1 MRYLEK
7 PCRYR
12 SGDKYYH
19 VECQSSPDGARAQY
33 RIPVIR
39 MQEYGL
45 DEIFMKG
52 LLCLFP
58 YYIMRYEDS
67 LHDINED
74 DEKLGNLLAEYQ
86 EIYSRLWT
94 LERERQISL

>member
-7 PCRYR
+7 PCIYR

-74 DEKLGNLLAEYQ
+74 DEYQ

>member
-1 MRYLEK
+1 M
-7 PCRYR
+7 
-12 SGDKYYH
+12 
-19 VECQSSPDGARAQY
+19 ECQSSPDGARAQY

-74 DEKLGNLLAEYQ
+74 DEKLGDLQPPVDVGAG
-86 EIYSRLWT
+86 T
-94 LERERQISL
+94 ADKSLGCD

>member
-1 MRYLEK
+1 MSK
-7 PCRYR
+7 QPGWGQSAVQD
-12 SGDKYYH
+12 SGHK
-19 VECQSSPDGARAQY
+19 
-33 RIPVIR
+33 
-39 MQEYGL
+39 EYGL

-52 LLCLFP
+52 LLCLLP